1 MTMFLLPLKARRGM
15 IYALLALA
23 EAGWLG
29 ALLMM
34 QTAGKGFPISPW
46 FFTLLGAV
54 SLAILLGW
62 FSDIYQIPFELA
74 RVTGM
79 LLAVLMWLALLKAS
93 LYPDAHLWQ
102 MGWFG
107 QFMRDVVTDGSV
119 RMSAVWVGVAV
130 GYIWWRC
137 LAMGHTLPE
146 ASLAKFTLKAGV
158 VGFTV
163 AFILADIHPELAPP
177 LSFLLLFV
185 FGGLLAMTFSHT
197 QTIAEFH
204 GEAAVGRWDTRVTNN
219 LVITISILIIAIIL
233 ASVFSLSL
241 LDKIG
246 ALFTYFLQ
254 LIAAPLLAFIL
265 WIFNIIDPYLQHFFD
280 WLKAY
285 LADPNAVAPTPE
297 ATAAASSAT
306 SENLA
311 GNAET
316 SPVGWAIYTIWMWRA
331 LALAAVLWIFYR
343 FTGTLGARFR
353 NPNAGQSAI
362 AGTQESLSSEKE
374 ARQTWLDKG
383 KARLADLANMV
394 RQFGIGKELRAA
406 ATIRR
411 IYAALMILAAEY
423 GLERTQS
430 ETPLEFLNRLSA
442 RWENIAEPLGIITHA
457 YINVHYG
464 QLPEGRAGVDKVR
477 RAWDEVFEKIQQLDD
492 GAKIAPK

>member
-1 MTMFLLPLKARRGM
+1 MTIFLLPLKARRGV

-34 QTAGKGFPISPW
+34 LVAGDSFQISPW

-54 SLAILLGW
+54 SVAILLGW
-62 FSDIYQIPFELA
+62 LSDVYQMPLESA
-74 RVTGM
+74 RTLGM
-79 LLAVLMWLALLKAS
+79 LLAALMWLSLLKS
-93 LYPDAHLWQ
+93 TLYPDVHVWQ
-102 MGWFG
+102 LGWFG
-107 QFMRDVVTDGSV
+107 QFLRDAATKGAT

-137 LAMGHTLPE
+137 LAIGHTLPE

-158 VGFTV
+158 AGFSL

-185 FGGLLAMTFSHT
+185 FGGLLAMSFSHT
-197 QTIAEFH
+197 ETIAEFH
-204 GEAAVGRWDTRVTNN
+204 GDAAAGRWKTRVTNN
-219 LVITISILIIAIIL
+219 LVITIAILIIAIIL
-233 ASVFSLSL
+233 ASIFSLSL
-241 LDKIG
+241 LDKIN
-246 ALFTYFLQ
+246 ALFIYFLQ
-254 LIAAPLLAFIL
+254 LIAAPVLAFIL
-265 WIFNIIDPYLQHFFD
+265 WIFKLIDPYLQHFFD

-285 LADPNAVAPTPE
+285 LADPTAVTPTPT
-297 ATAAASSAT
+297 ATAASDAASETFGAD
-306 SENLA
+306 
-311 GNAET
+311 GQT
-316 SPVGWAIYTIWMWRA
+316 SPVWWAVYTIWMWRA
-331 LALAAVLWIFYR
+331 LGIGLILWIFYR

-353 NPNAGQSAI
+353 NPVAGQSSI
-362 AGTQESLSSEKE
+362 AGSQESLSSEKRAGE
-374 ARQTWLDKG
+374 TWLDKG
-383 KARLADLANMV
+383 KARLSDLVNMV

-411 IYAALMILAAEY
+411 IYAALMILAAHY
-423 GLERTQS
+423 GLEREPS

-442 RWENIAEPLGIITHA
+442 RWQTLSEPLSVITNA

-477 RAWDEVFEKIQQLDD
+477 RAWDDVYEAMQQLDNSE
-492 GAKIAPK
+492 KIAPK